1 MDRLTERNKYG
12 EAYFPHCF
20 RKDTCGGMGSGDCV
34 TCEFTAKICNTLAE
48 YEDMLSETDTESVQK
63 DFNAAADA
71 VLEYVCE
78 NLCKIPVNKAYTEND
93 IKMFCNK
100 CKLVKRVKSL
110 KDAHMKFCD
119 NVDKLYLEKC
129 LEVNRLTNSFE
140 DVPNI
145 K

>member
-1 MDRLTERNKYG
+1 MKRLTSRNENGK
-12 EAYFPHCF
+12 AYFPHCF
-20 RKDTCGGMGSGDCV
+20 REDTCGGMGSGDCV
-34 TCEFTAKICNTLAE
+34 ACEFTVKICNTLAK

-119 NVDKLYLEKC
+119 NVDKLYFEKC